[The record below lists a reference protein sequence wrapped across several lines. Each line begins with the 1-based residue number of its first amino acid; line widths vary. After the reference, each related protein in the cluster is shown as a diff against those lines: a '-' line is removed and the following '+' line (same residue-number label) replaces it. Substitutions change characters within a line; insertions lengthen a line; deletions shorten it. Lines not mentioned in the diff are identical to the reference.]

1 MRPNYGTSHFLRVIE
16 SIIKLYFSYWLMEF
30 EEEKRSKWSRLKS
43 FIIESKRVYTITKKP
58 SNEEFKVI
66 VKVTALG
73 ILLIGLLGFI
83 IHIIAQIL

>member
-1 MRPNYGTSHFLRVIE
+1 
-16 SIIKLYFSYWLMEF
+16 
-30 EEEKRSKWSRLKS
+30 KS